1 MPLTYHFR
9 PFPKPGEPLLSLQP
23 LQKRPGPTSV
33 QCSCQDTT
41 RCRQCRR
48 PERDENSTSNR
59 SSQTVLPSIKEEA
72 DPVPRSITPK
82 AIRDQRRAARS
93 LSVSAAFNEAVGD
106 EDYFTFFHPTAFER
120 SRSTS
125 SGSSRRE
132 RSSRRLGSASSST
145 SRKSS
150 TEQLLPTIPDLAP
163 ADSEE
168 SPAEEDRSITRRD
181 S

>member
-9 PFPKPGEPLLSLQP
+9 PFPKPGEPYLMLKPETRLGS
-23 LQKRPGPTSV
+23 TSM
-33 QCSCQDTT
+33 QCSCQEPA
-41 RCRQCRR
+41 RCRRCR
-48 PERDENSTSNR
+48 PSEGEEKPASIR

-72 DPVPRSITPK
+72 DPAPRSITPK

-93 LSVSAAFNEAVGD
+93 MSVSDAFNEAVGD
-106 EDYFTFFHPTAFER
+106 DDYFTFYHPTAFER

-125 SGSSRRE
+125 SGASYRE
-132 RSSRRLGSASSST
+132 RSSRRLGSASSSK

-163 ADSEE
+163 ADSQE
-168 SPAEEDRSITRRD
+168 SLVEDERNIVRQNS
-181 S
+181 